1 MLQRFIRLGAR
12 GAVKRARGLK
22 TGFGWHQKPS
32 VINPRKLNAS
42 FKKQKVYGGD
52 RIDLSFTIGEKTRE
66 RIRKLKPAARKVGKW
81 TAAAGGVLGGTY
93 YGTVL
98 ATRHDRRRRR

>member
-22 TGFGWHQKPS
+22 SGFGWHQKPK
-32 VINPRKLNAS
+32 VVNPRSIKASLN
-42 FKKQKVYGGD
+42 KQKVYGGHK
-52 RIDLSFTIGEKTRE
+52 ISFNFMVGEKARE
-66 RIRKLKPAARKVGKW
+66 RIRKYAPGAKKAAKW
-81 TAAAGGVLGGTY
+81 AAGAGGVLGGTY
-93 YGTVL
+93 YGTRL

>member
-1 MLQRFIRLGAR
+1 MLQRFIKLGAK

-22 TGFGWHQKPS
+22 RGFGWHQKPS

-52 RIDLSFTIGEKTRE
+52 RIDLSFTIGEKARE
-66 RIRKLKPAARKVGKW
+66 RIRKYKPAAKKAAKWVGGA
-81 TAAAGGVLGGTY
+81 TTVLGGTY
-93 YGTVL
+93 YGTIL
-98 ATRHDRRRRR
+98 ATRHDRRRRK